1 LGSERFREAHQ
12 RVVANLREEDVRA
25 YVAELSDEQLDG
37 VAGGVLAP
45 TQLNLGPRGVYLT
58 ALGNALSMSFMIPV
72 PPP

>member
-1 LGSERFREAHQ
+1 
-12 RVVANLREEDVRA
+12 
-25 YVAELSDEQLDG
+25 
-37 VAGGVLAP
+37 VLAP